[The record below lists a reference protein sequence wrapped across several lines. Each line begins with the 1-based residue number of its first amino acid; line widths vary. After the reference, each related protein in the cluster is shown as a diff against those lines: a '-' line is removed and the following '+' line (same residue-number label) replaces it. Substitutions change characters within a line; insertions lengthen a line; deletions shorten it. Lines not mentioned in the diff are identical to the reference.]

1 MTENDLQNITHKTK
15 DREIDF
21 TYNKLYHLV
30 SVKYILLFH
39 RKYCICE
46 TKNFDFTY
54 TWCPYKLEQLPY
66 ICKEC

>member
-1 MTENDLQNITHKTK
+1 MTENDPQNITHKTK

-21 TYNKLYHLV
+21 TFNKLYHLV

-54 TWCPYKLEQLPY
+54 T
-66 ICKEC
+66 